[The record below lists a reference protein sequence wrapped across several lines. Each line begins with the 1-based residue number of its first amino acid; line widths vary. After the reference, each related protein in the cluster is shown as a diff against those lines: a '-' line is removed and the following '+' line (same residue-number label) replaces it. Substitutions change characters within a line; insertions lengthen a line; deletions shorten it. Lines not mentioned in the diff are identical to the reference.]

1 MSGNITVPGI
11 VTADYTT
18 QSQAFVEQDATSAP
32 FFTSKTHSGSSY
44 VPAVK
49 IRTFGTARTR
59 TSSFGSL
66 HNTDNTVDTMIHAID
81 SGDGN
86 HYYWYFKN
94 NGNFISPGDV
104 TAFSD
109 IRLKDNILPINNAL
123 DKVSQI
129 TGITYTLKD
138 SSDKKR
144 HTGVIAQEVEKVLPE
159 AVLYNNDDEKTMSV
173 AYGNMVGLLIEAIKE
188 LKQEIVELK
197 KKIQ

>member
-1 MSGNITVPGI
+1 
-11 VTADYTT
+11 
-18 QSQAFVEQDATSAP
+18 
-32 FFTSKTHSGSSY
+32 
-44 VPAVK
+44 
-49 IRTFGTARTR
+49 
-59 TSSFGSL
+59 
-66 HNTDNTVDTMIHAID
+66 MIHAID
-81 SGDGN
+81 ADNSN

-109 IRLKDNILPINNAL
+109 IRLKDNILPIDNAL

-129 TGITYTLKD
+129 NGITYTLKD

-159 AVLYNNDDEKTMSV
+159 AVVYNNDDEKTMSV